1 MLSNLFHTISEF
13 TYILSFS
20 YHFIG
25 PRPSTLRICNPI
37 VVVKN
42 TPQII
47 FDDVETRKSLR
58 PGDISLNST
67 MLGNFKKN
75 APKDIVSG
83 FFVFLI
89 ALPLCLGIA
98 KASGFP
104 PIAGL
109 FTAILG
115 GIITPWFSNSELTI
129 KGPAAGLIVI
139 VAGAVQEFTE
149 LTKGSNDPMLAYRL
163 TLGVGVVAGVLQ
175 IIFGLLKAG
184 RFSDFFPKAAVH
196 GMLAAIG
203 IIIFSKQFHTV
214 LGVVPES
221 KEPLKLLLE
230 IPNSIMNWN
239 PEVACIGFIS
249 LAILFSFPLMPLEF
263 RKFVPAPMV
272 VIILG
277 IAMGHWFDL
286 EHEHKYLFL
295 DHHEYDLGPR
305 FLVEIPSNLLEGIT
319 FPLFTAVTT
328 WVGIKWILLFSLVGT
343 LESILSAKAVDMID
357 PLKRKTDLDRD
368 VLGIGIANTIAA
380 FIGGLP
386 MISEILRSKANIDNG
401 AKSRFSNTF
410 HGLFILL
417 FVATVPWLIHS
428 IPLASLAGL
437 LVYTGYRLASP
448 GEFVKVYKIG
458 PEQLIVFAST
468 CIGVLATDLLI
479 GVAIGMLVKVCIHLY
494 NGAKLRYIFSPNL
507 SLEQSGNNHMIMHVK
522 DAMVFTNWLSFK
534 KSFTQN
540 GAYEEITIDLS
551 TTSLVDHTVME
562 SLEELVEEE
571 KAHGRKIHVQ
581 GLTDMKPVSSHP
593 HSARKSTVMTV
604 PDFAKRN
611 K

>member
-1 MLSNLFHTISEF
+1 M
-13 TYILSFS
+13 
-20 YHFIG
+20 
-25 PRPSTLRICNPI
+25 
-37 VVVKN
+37 
-42 TPQII
+42 
-47 FDDVETRKSLR
+47 
-58 PGDISLNST
+58 NST

-175 IIFGLLKAG
+175 ILFGLLKAG

-249 LAILFSFPLMPLEF
+249 LAILFS
-263 RKFVPAPMV
+263 
-272 VIILG
+272 
-277 IAMGHWFDL
+277 
-286 EHEHKYLFL
+286 
-295 DHHEYDLGPR
+295 
-305 FLVEIPSNLLEGIT
+305 
-319 FPLFTAVTT
+319 
-328 WVGIKWILLFSLVGT
+328 
-343 LESILSAKAVDMID
+343 
-357 PLKRKTDLDRD
+357 
-368 VLGIGIANTIAA
+368 
-380 FIGGLP
+380 
-386 MISEILRSKANIDNG
+386 
-401 AKSRFSNTF
+401 
-410 HGLFILL
+410 
-417 FVATVPWLIHS
+417 
-428 IPLASLAGL
+428 
-437 LVYTGYRLASP
+437 
-448 GEFVKVYKIG
+448 
-458 PEQLIVFAST
+458 
-468 CIGVLATDLLI
+468 
-479 GVAIGMLVKVCIHLY
+479 
-494 NGAKLRYIFSPNL
+494 
-507 SLEQSGNNHMIMHVK
+507 
-522 DAMVFTNWLSFK
+522 
-534 KSFTQN
+534 
-540 GAYEEITIDLS
+540 
-551 TTSLVDHTVME
+551 
-562 SLEELVEEE
+562 
-571 KAHGRKIHVQ
+571 
-581 GLTDMKPVSSHP
+581 
-593 HSARKSTVMTV
+593 
-604 PDFAKRN
+604 
-611 K
+611 